1 MSLTDEQNQSHPTHP
16 RSAGDHD
23 GGHRSSNSSITDVR
37 TEEML
42 LNVGPQHP
50 STHGVF
56 RLVVKISGETVIEAD
71 PVVGYLHRGTEKLS
85 EDLQYNQIIPY
96 TDRLDYLAAMLNNYA
111 LCHTIEYAMNTEI
124 PERGE
129 HLRVIVMELQRIAS
143 HLLFI
148 GTYLLDLGAMSPFL
162 YVFQER
168 ERIVELFNDICGA
181 RLTYNYMRIGGVKYD
196 APPGWLEQV
205 EQFVTFMTKRMEMYD
220 DLITGNE
227 IFLNRVRGIGVFDAE
242 TALAYGMSG
251 INLRSTGFQ
260 WDLRKD
266 KPYSIY
272 DRFEFEVPVGEH
284 GDCFDRYYL
293 HLEEM
298 KQSLH
303 IVSQALGTIAGG
315 PVLGKVPKIIR
326 VPAGAYYSGI
336 EGARGELG
344 FYIVSDG
351 KDKPYRLKIRK
362 PSFINLQLLPELL
375 KGKNMGD
382 LIAILGAVDIVLGE
396 VDA

>member
-1 MSLTDEQNQSHPTHP
+1 MALS
-16 RSAGDHD
+16 D
-23 GGHRSSNSSITDVR
+23 GAEEIR

-56 RLVVKISGETVIEAD
+56 RLVVKISGETIIEAE
-71 PVVGYLHRGTEKLS
+71 PVIGYLHRGTEKLA
-85 EDLQYNQIIPY
+85 EDLQYTQIIPY

-111 LCHTIEYAMNTEI
+111 LCHTIERALDLEI
-124 PERGE
+124 PERAE
-129 HLRVIVMELQRIAS
+129 YLRVIVMELQRLAS
-143 HLLFI
+143 HLLFV

-168 ERIVELFNDICGA
+168 ERIVQMFNQICGA
-181 RLTYNYMRIGGVKYD
+181 RLTYNYMRIGGVKWD
-196 APPGWLEQV
+196 APPGWIEQV
-205 EQFVTFMTKRMEMYD
+205 AEFLPFMHQRMKMYD

-227 IFLNRVRGIGVFDAE
+227 IFLARTRGIGKFDAE

-251 INLRSTGFQ
+251 INLRSTGFD
-260 WDLRKD
+260 WDLRKK

-272 DRFEFEVPVGEH
+272 DRFEFEVPLGQN
-284 GDCFDRYYL
+284 GDCFDRYIL
-293 HLEEM
+293 HMHEM
-298 KQSLH
+298 RQSLK
-303 IVSQALGTIAGG
+303 ILEQAVAAFPSSG
-315 PVLGKVPKIIR
+315 PVIGKVPKLIR
-326 VPAGAYYSGI
+326 IPAGEYYSGI

-362 PSFINLQLLPELL
+362 PSFVNLQLLPELL
-375 KGKNMGD
+375 KGQSMSN

>member
-1 MSLTDEQNQSHPTHP
+1 MALLDEANQ
-16 RSAGDHD
+16 
-23 GGHRSSNSSITDVR
+23 VR

-56 RLVVKISGETVIEAD
+56 RLLVKISGETILDAD
-71 PVVGYLHRGTEKLS
+71 PVIGYLHRGTEKLA
-85 EDLQYNQIIPY
+85 EDLQYTQIIPY

-111 LCHTIEYAMNTEI
+111 FCHTVEEALDIQV
-124 PERGE
+124 PERAE
-129 HLRVIVMELQRIAS
+129 YLRVILMEMQRIAS

-168 ERIVELFNDICGA
+168 ERIVQLFNEISGA
-181 RLTYNYMRIGGVKYD
+181 RMTYNFMRIGGVKYD
-196 APPGWLEQV
+196 APPGWLDKV
-205 EQFVTFMTKRMEMYD
+205 RAFVPFMREKIKMYD
-220 DLITGNE
+220 SLITGNE
-227 IFLNRVRGIGVFDAE
+227 IFLDRTRGVGVYDAE

-251 INLRSTGFQ
+251 INLRSTGFD
-260 WDLRKD
+260 WDLRRK

-272 DRFEFEVPVGEH
+272 DRFDFAVPLGQH

-293 HLEEM
+293 HLLEM
-298 KQSLH
+298 GESLK
-303 IVSQALGTIAGG
+303 IVEQALEQIPDTG
-315 PVLGKVPKIIR
+315 PVLGKVPRLIR
-326 VPAGAYYSGI
+326 IPAGEYYSGI

-344 FYIVSDG
+344 FFIVSDG

-362 PSFINLQLLPELL
+362 PSFVNLQLLPQLL
-375 KGKNMGD
+375 RGQNIAN

>member
-1 MSLTDEQNQSHPTHP
+1 MALLDEANQ
-16 RSAGDHD
+16 
-23 GGHRSSNSSITDVR
+23 VR

-56 RLVVKISGETVIEAD
+56 RLVVKISGETILDAD
-71 PVVGYLHRGTEKLS
+71 PVIGYLHRGTEKLA
-85 EDLQYNQIIPY
+85 EDLQYMQIIPY

-111 LCHTIEYAMNTEI
+111 FCHTVEEALGLEI
-124 PERGE
+124 PERAE
-129 HLRVIVMELQRIAS
+129 YLRVILMEMQRIAS

-168 ERIVELFNDICGA
+168 ERIVQLFNEISGA
-181 RLTYNYMRIGGVKYD
+181 RLTYNFMRIGGVKYD
-196 APPGWLEQV
+196 APPGWLDKV
-205 EQFVTFMTKRMEMYD
+205 RAFVPFMREKIQMYD

-227 IFLNRVRGIGVFDAE
+227 IFLNRTRGVGVFDAE

-251 INLRSTGFQ
+251 INLRSTGFD
-260 WDLRKD
+260 WDLRRK

-272 DRFEFEVPVGEH
+272 DRFDFEVPLGRQ

-293 HLEEM
+293 HLLEM
-298 KQSLH
+298 RESLK
-303 IVSQALGTIAGG
+303 IVEQALEQIPDSG
-315 PVLGKVPKIIR
+315 PVLGKVPR
-326 VPAGAYYSGI
+326 LVRLPAGEYYSGI

-362 PSFINLQLLPELL
+362 PSFVNLQLLPKLL
-375 KGKNMGD
+375 KGQNLAN